1 MKVRCS
7 GDTPKCANCQRRNK
21 QCIYSSKAA
30 SSTTETSSSRDD
42 VASMSQVA
50 ISPELQRASVDSSP
64 QSHTLDS
71 TIGEDMPSIP
81 DELVAGLAT
90 VIQRCRDKTIDRA
103 LQLAICAIT
112 ATYFDKHQDERHEW
126 AHEAES
132 LIIERLE
139 EPSIFK
145 IQASLLLIRYRAAVG
160 QFPRAFI
167 MAGLTARWTVALRLN
182 YEHSKLS
189 PVAQEVRRRTFW
201 SLYLLEDSFCVGIK
215 EFELFDSETIHLQ
228 LPCEDEDFHQ
238 ERHVATGYLQP
249 GKGLEP
255 EVLGP
260 RAALVRLAFVRRVI
274 IRLNRRI
281 SMKEV
286 NLQELFYL
294 MERFQ
299 NDLLRLKTKLA
310 PHDQYPP
317 SNPGE
322 THPSPVYA
330 ITHMSWH
337 QCHCDLYRIFL
348 TEFPDSTPHAS
359 IEGPSASEKAL
370 MKEKCLYHA
379 EQIVDVLSYFAE
391 YKNEKDML
399 EFDAAICAY
408 HSARLILFGTYTSR
422 DNTGLQMQT
431 AISKA
436 QLCLDMI
443 TQYFAF
449 SAQLKSM
456 RQELERV
463 LQQHK
468 LWLDTPGHRV
478 VATTDPA
485 PPPKLSK
492 DAYIRQRLA
501 IHSLLRQSDFVDDS
515 RDAAPE
521 PGPEPTPGWTPSV
534 ENEPGSELHA
544 EGNRTESYPF
554 SDPLKDPMLLFG
566 MSHGGLDLD
575 AWVGNE
581 LGAQYLSKDLVDYD
595 EQYMY

>member
-21 QCIYSSKAA
+21 QCIYSSKAG
-30 SSTTETSSSRDD
+30 SSTTETSDS
-42 VASMSQVA
+42 ASTSQAA
-50 ISPELQRASVDSSP
+50 ISPELRRASVVSSP
-64 QSHTLDS
+64 QSHTLGS
-71 TIGEDMPSIP
+71 TVSEDTPSIP
-81 DELVAGLAT
+81 DELIAGLVSLYFERLYPLPSYSFLHEAT

-112 ATYFDKHQDERHEW
+112 ATYFDKHHDERHEW

-167 MAGLTARWTVALRLN
+167 MAGLTARWAVALRLN

-260 RAALVRLAFVRRVI
+260 RAALVRLAFIRRAI
-274 IRLNRRI
+274 MRLNRRI
-281 SMKEV
+281 STKEV
-286 NLQELFYL
+286 NLQELFYS

-317 SNPGE
+317 ANPGE
-322 THPSPVYA
+322 THPSPVYT

-379 EQIVDVLSYFAE
+379 EQIVDVLSHFAQH
-391 YKNEKDML
+391 KSEKDML

-408 HSARLILFGTYTSR
+408 HGARLILFGTYTSKN
-422 DNTGLQMQT
+422 NTGLQMQM

-436 QLCLDMI
+436 QLCLYVI
-443 TQYFAF
+443 TSYFEF

-456 RQELERV
+456 VGLSLKRHLA
-463 LQQHK
+463 
-468 LWLDTPGHRV
+468 HR
-478 VATTDPA
+478 
-485 PPPKLSK
+485 
-492 DAYIRQRLA
+492 
-501 IHSLLRQSDFVDDS
+501 
-515 RDAAPE
+515 
-521 PGPEPTPGWTPSV
+521 
-534 ENEPGSELHA
+534 
-544 EGNRTESYPF
+544 
-554 SDPLKDPMLLFG
+554 
-566 MSHGGLDLD
+566 
-575 AWVGNE
+575 
-581 LGAQYLSKDLVDYD
+581 
-595 EQYMY
+595 